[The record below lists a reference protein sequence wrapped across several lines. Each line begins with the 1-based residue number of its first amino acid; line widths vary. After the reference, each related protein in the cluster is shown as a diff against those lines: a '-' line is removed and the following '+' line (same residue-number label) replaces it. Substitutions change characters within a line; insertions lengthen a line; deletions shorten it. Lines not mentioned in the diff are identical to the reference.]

1 MYYYIYYITLDIHHI
16 TLYIFYN
23 IYIYIYIYYI
33 NWALHRKFDKIK
45 F

>member
-16 TLYIFYN
+16 TLYILY
-23 IYIYIYIYYI
+23 IIYIYIYYI
-33 NWALHRKFDKIK
+33 NWALHRKFDKIT